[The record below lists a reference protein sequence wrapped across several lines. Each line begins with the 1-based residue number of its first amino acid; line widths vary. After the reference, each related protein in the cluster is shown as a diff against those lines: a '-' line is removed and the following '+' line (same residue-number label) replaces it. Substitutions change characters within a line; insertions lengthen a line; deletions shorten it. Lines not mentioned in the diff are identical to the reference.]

1 MQVPTDDVGA
11 GIDLSLAPGGK
22 AKKKPALFRSV
33 KMHFRQWTRGDAGLC
48 EPARE
53 GDIVH
58 RGVTTRRKSRRESC
72 QKLHSPG
79 GNVDEKA
86 IPGLRRQ
93 RLQ

>member
-11 GIDLSLAPGGK
+11 GIDLTLAPGGK
-22 AKKKPALFRSV
+22 AKTKPALFRSV
-33 KMHFRQWTRGDAGLC
+33 KMHFRQWTRGDAGQA

-53 GDIVH
+53 GDIV
-58 RGVTTRRKSRRESC
+58 VITRRKSRRESC
-72 QKLHSPG
+72 QKLQSPG